1 MKIFKAAVVGILALA
16 SLGAQANQ
24 CKFSESQTEVLR
36 NAWFAGAD
44 RDYGWTLAAI
54 AWKESSAGENLVNW
68 RGPAFGPFQN
78 LLKTVSVRHGVKSE
92 RGQVEL
98 MHRLINDFD
107 FASEQAMT
115 ELDYWKQRH
124 RGNWNLAV
132 QSYFGGNT
140 PNTPAA
146 ISYRAD
152 VVKKIQFLRK
162 NGCIFND

>member
-1 MKIFKAAVVGILALA
+1 MKFFKAAIIGIAA
-16 SLGAQANQ
+16 MTSLNVSANQ
-24 CKFSESQTEVLR
+24 CKFSAEQTEVLR

-78 LLKTVSVRHGVKSE
+78 LLKTVAARNNVKTQK
-92 RGQVEL
+92 GQVQL
-98 MHRLINDFD
+98 MNRLITDFD
-107 FASEQAMT
+107 YAAEQAMT
-115 ELDYWKQRH
+115 ELDYWKMRH
-124 RGNWNLAV
+124 RGNWNLMV

-162 NGCIFND
+162 NGCIFNE